1 VPKVVY
7 AQHCLQA
14 QTTIASD
21 IATCRYPVCD
31 VHLLLWMI
39 QAAEISPIVP
49 LFRQPLCAA
58 RPAAALREVAVLHD
72 QRHVATRDTDGN
84 LALWDVTTAYALLRA
99 FHDTSMTFAGWCCDV
114 NGLAP
119 WHA

>member
-1 VPKVVY
+1 
-7 AQHCLQA
+7 
-14 QTTIASD
+14 
-21 IATCRYPVCD
+21 
-31 VHLLLWMI
+31 M
-39 QAAEISPIVP
+39 VP

-99 FHDTSMTFAGWCCDV
+99 FHDTSMTFAGWCCAV
-114 NGLAP
+114 NVLAF
-119 WHA
+119 WQA